1 MLAYCS
7 TLGQFIGDVA
17 TGNIAQIIES
27 TFRETFGRGT
37 SPAEIRSWQN
47 SLLALCNVLNHPMFP
62 ETTGVGVEFQ
72 LPKTS
77 KRIDVLLTGF
87 NSKAQRE
94 VLIVELKQ
102 WATADSTSM
111 DGVVETFVGG
121 SLRHVSHPS
130 YQAWSYAQLLTDFAL
145 IVGQEKINVTAC
157 AFLHNMAD
165 KSELEREHYS
175 IYTER
180 APIFTGLE
188 GFAFQQYIVDRIQ
201 QGDNGE
207 TVRMLEESDVAPS
220 KSLADALRAMIEGN
234 AEFTLLDEQKVTYEE
249 CLKLSEDLS
258 TKQVMIVDGGPGTGK
273 SVLAINLLSRFTGQG
288 LNARYVTKNAAPRA
302 VYEARLTGH
311 LKKSRISTLFTGS
324 GSFVSTND
332 NEYDMLIVDEAHRLG
347 LKSGLYRNLGENQ
360 IKEIINGS
368 KLSIFFIDELQK
380 IHIHDA
386 GSKAM
391 IRTMANQLGAKVTE
405 TNLVSQFRCGG
416 SNEFLGWLDTFLYD
430 TGKLSPYSEDPEKF
444 EFRVFDDPAKMHEA
458 IQTKNA
464 QGEKSRMV
472 AGYCWDWVSK
482 KQKHLN
488 DIVLNNGAYAA
499 QWNLTEH
506 GSLWIEREDSISE
519 IGCIHTCQG
528 LEVDYIGVI
537 IGPDLRFENGALICD
552 VNQRAKTDA
561 SIKGIKKMG
570 REDPEKAA
578 ALGKELILNTY
589 RTLMTRWR
597 ESCSIY
603 CENEQVRQL
612 FEEKLEKFGI

>member
-1 MLAYCS
+1 M
-7 TLGQFIGDVA
+7 A
-17 TGNIAQIIES
+17 TGSIAEIVES
-27 TFRETFGRGT
+27 TFRKTFGRGT
-37 SPAEIRSWQN
+37 SPAEVRSWQN

-77 KRIDVLLTGF
+77 KRIDVLLSGL
-87 NSKAQRE
+87 NSEAQRE

-102 WATADSTSM
+102 WANADRTSM

-145 IVGQEKINVTAC
+145 IVGEENIDVTAC

-165 KSELEREHYS
+165 KSELEIAHYS
-175 IYTER
+175 YYTER
-180 APIFTGLE
+180 APIFTGLD
-188 GFAFQQYIVDRIQ
+188 GFAFQQFISNRIQ
-201 QGDNGE
+201 QGDNAE
-207 TVRMLEESDVAPS
+207 AIRMLEESDVAPS

-234 AEFTLLDEQKVTYEE
+234 AEFTLLDEQKVIYEQ
-249 CLKLSEDLS
+249 CLGLANDLS
-258 TKQVMIVDGGPGTGK
+258 SKQVVIVNGGPGTGK
-273 SVLAINLLSRFTGQG
+273 SVLAINLLSKFTGQG

-324 GSFVSTND
+324 GSFVSTSS
-332 NEYDMLIVDEAHRLG
+332 NEYDMLIVDEAQRLG

-386 GSKAM
+386 GSKSM
-391 IRTMANQLGAKVTE
+391 IQTMAEELGAEVTE

-416 SNEFLGWLDTFLYD
+416 SNEFLSWLDTLLYD
-430 TGKLSPYSEDPEKF
+430 TAKLSPYSEDPDKF
-444 EFRVFDDPAKMHEA
+444 EFRVFDDPAQMHEA
-458 IQTKNA
+458 IRRKNA

-488 DIVLNNGAYAA
+488 DIVLCNGSYAA

-506 GSLWIEREDSISE
+506 GSLWIERKESISE

-589 RTLMTRWR
+589 RTLMTRGMKG
-597 ESCSIY
+597 CYVY
-603 CENEQVRQL
+603 CTDPTLCDALR
-612 FEEKLEKFGI
+612 K

>member
-234 AEFTLLDEQKVTYEE
+234 AEFTLLDEQKVTYEQ

-391 IRTMANQLGAKVTE
+391 IRTMANQLGATVTE

-488 DIVLNNGAYAA
+488 DIVLDNGAYAA

-537 IGPDLRFENGALICD
+537 IGPDLRFENGELVCD
-552 VNQRAKTDA
+552 VSQRAKTDA
-561 SIKGIKKMG
+561 SIKGIKKMS

-589 RTLMTRWR
+589 RTLMTRGMKG
-597 ESCSIY
+597 CYIY
-603 CENEQVRQL
+603 CTDPTLRDA
-612 FEEKLEKFGI
+612 IRMS

>member
-7 TLGQFIGDVA
+7 TLQQFIEDVA

-47 SLLALCNVLNHPMFP
+47 SLLALCSILNHPMFP
-62 ETTGVGVEFQ
+62 ETMGVGVEFQ

-77 KRIDVLLTGF
+77 KRIDVLLSGF
-87 NSKAQRE
+87 NSEAQRE

-102 WATADSTSM
+102 WATADRTSM
-111 DGVVETFVGG
+111 DGVVETFLGG

-145 IVGQEKINVTAC
+145 VVGQENIDVTAC

-165 KSELEREHYS
+165 KSELEIAHYS
-175 IYTER
+175 NYTER

-188 GFAFQQYIVDRIQ
+188 GFAFQQFISDRIQ

-207 TVRMLEESDVAPS
+207 TIRMLEESDVAPS
-220 KSLADALRAMIEGN
+220 KSLADALSKMIEGN
-234 AEFTLLDEQKVTYEE
+234 TEFTLLDEQKVTYER
-249 CLKLSEDLS
+249 CLMLAEDLS
-258 TKQVMIVDGGPGTGK
+258 SKQVMIVDGGPGTGK

-324 GSFVSTND
+324 GSFVSTNT

-386 GSKAM
+386 GSKSM
-391 IRTMANQLGAKVTE
+391 IRAMAEELSAEVTE

-416 SNEFLGWLDTFLYD
+416 SNEFLGWLDTLLYD
-430 TGKLSPYSEDPEKF
+430 TAKLSPYSEDPDKF
-444 EFRVFDDPAKMHEA
+444 EFRVFDDPSKMHEA
-458 IQTKNA
+458 IRSKNA

-482 KQKHLN
+482 KKKDLN
-488 DIVLNNGAYAA
+488 DIVLNNGDYAA

-506 GSLWIEREDSISE
+506 GSLWIEREESISE

-537 IGPDLRFENGALICD
+537 IGPDLRFENGELVCD
-552 VNQRAKTDA
+552 VSQRAKTDA
-561 SIKGIKKMG
+561 SIKGIKKMS

-589 RTLMTRWR
+589 RTLMTRGMKG
-597 ESCSIY
+597 CYVY
-603 CENEQVRQL
+603 CTDELLRTMLNKE
-612 FEEKLEKFGI
+612 

>member
-234 AEFTLLDEQKVTYEE
+234 AEFTLLDEQKVTYEQ

-391 IRTMANQLGAKVTE
+391 IRTMANQLGATVTE

-537 IGPDLRFENGALICD
+537 IGPDLRFENGELVCD
-552 VNQRAKTDA
+552 VSQRAKTDA
-561 SIKGIKKMG
+561 SIKGIKKMS

-589 RTLMTRWR
+589 RTLMTRGMKGCYVY
-597 ESCSIY
+597 CSD
-603 CENEQVRQL
+603 QTLSDALRM
-612 FEEKLEKFGI
+612 

>member
-7 TLGQFIGDVA
+7 TLGEFIDDVA
-17 TGNIAQIIES
+17 TGNIAQIIEV
-27 TFRETFGRGT
+27 TFRDVFGWGT
-37 SPAEIRSWQN
+37 SLAEVRSWQN
-47 SLLALCNVLNHPMFP
+47 SLLALCNILNHPMFP
-62 ETTGVGVEFQ
+62 ESTGVGVEFQ

-77 KRIDVLLTGF
+77 KRIDVMLSGF
-87 NSKAQRE
+87 NGEGERE

-102 WATADSTSM
+102 WATADRTTM

-145 IVGQEKINVTAC
+145 VVDQQNIAVTAC

-165 KSELEREHYS
+165 KSELESAHYAS
-175 IYTER
+175 YTLK

-188 GFAFQQYIVDRIQ
+188 GFQLQQFIHNKIR
-201 QGDNGE
+201 QGDGGE
-207 TVRMLEESDVAPS
+207 SIRMLDESEVAPS
-220 KSLADALRAMIEGN
+220 KSLADALSAMIAGN
-234 AEFTLLDEQKVTYEE
+234 AEFTLLDEQKVIYEQ
-249 CLKLSEDLS
+249 CLQMAQDLS
-258 TKQVMIVDGGPGTGK
+258 GKQVIIVDGGPGTGK
-273 SVLAINLLSRFTGQG
+273 SVLAINLLSRFTSNR

-324 GSFVSTND
+324 GSFVTTNP

-386 GSKAM
+386 GSKSM
-391 IRTMANQLGAKVTE
+391 IRTMAEELGAKVTE
-405 TNLVSQFRCGG
+405 MSLVSQFRCGG
-416 SNEFLGWLDTFLYD
+416 SNEFLSWLDTLLYD
-430 TGKLSPYSEDPEKF
+430 TENMLPFSEDPEKF
-444 EFRVFDDPAKMHEA
+444 EFRVFDDPAEMHEA
-458 IQTKNA
+458 IRNKNA

-537 IGPDLRFENGALICD
+537 IGPDLRFENEELICD
-552 VNQRAKTDA
+552 VSQRSKMDA

-570 REDPEKAA
+570 REDSEKAT

-589 RTLMTRWR
+589 RTLMTRGMKG
-597 ESCSIY
+597 CYVY
-603 CENEQVRQL
+603 CTDPTLKDALRITQG
-612 FEEKLEKFGI
+612 KS

>member
-234 AEFTLLDEQKVTYEE
+234 AEFTLLDEQKVIYEH

-391 IRTMANQLGAKVTE
+391 IRTMANQLGATVTE

-488 DIVLNNGAYAA
+488 DIVLDNGAYAA

-537 IGPDLRFENGALICD
+537 IGPDLRFENGELVCD
-552 VNQRAKTDA
+552 VSQRAKTDA
-561 SIKGIKKMG
+561 SIKGIKKMS

-589 RTLMTRWR
+589 RTLMTRGMKG
-597 ESCSIY
+597 CYIY
-603 CENEQVRQL
+603 CTDPTLRDA
-612 FEEKLEKFGI
+612 IRMS

>member
-234 AEFTLLDEQKVTYEE
+234 AEFTLLDEQKVTYEQ

-391 IRTMANQLGAKVTE
+391 IRTMANQLGATVTE

-537 IGPDLRFENGALICD
+537 IGPDLRFENGELVCD
-552 VNQRAKTDA
+552 VSQRAKTDA
-561 SIKGIKKMG
+561 SIKGIKKMS

-589 RTLMTRWR
+589 RTLMTRGMKG
-597 ESCSIY
+597 CYIY
-603 CENEQVRQL
+603 CTDPTLRDA
-612 FEEKLEKFGI
+612 IRMS

>member
-7 TLGQFIGDVA
+7 TLNQFIDDVA

-27 TFRETFGRGT
+27 TFRETFGWRT
-37 SPAEIRSWQN
+37 SPAEFRSWQN
-47 SLLALCNVLNHPMFP
+47 SLLALCNILNHPMFP

-77 KRIDVLLTGF
+77 KRIDVMLSGF
-87 NSKAQRE
+87 NGEGQRE

-102 WATADSTSM
+102 WATAERTTM

-145 IVGQEKINVTAC
+145 VVDQQSIAVTAC

-165 KSELEREHYS
+165 KSELEIQHYAD
-175 IYTER
+175 YTNK

-188 GFAFQQYIVDRIQ
+188 GYEFQQFIHYRIQ
-201 QGDNGE
+201 EGDRGE
-207 TVRMLEESDVAPS
+207 TIQMLNQSDVAPS
-220 KSLADALRAMIEGN
+220 KSLADALSAMIDGN
-234 AEFTLLDEQKVTYEE
+234 AEFTLLDEQKVIYER
-249 CLKLSEDLS
+249 CLRMAEDLS
-258 TKQVMIVDGGPGTGK
+258 SKQVMIVDGGPGTGK
-273 SVLAINLLSRFTGQG
+273 SVLAINLLSKFTNNR

-324 GSFVSTND
+324 GSFVSTSD

-391 IRTMANQLGAKVTE
+391 IRTMAEQLGAEVTE
-405 TNLVSQFRCGG
+405 TSLVSQFRCGG
-416 SNEFLGWLDTFLYD
+416 SNEFLNWLDTLLYD
-430 TGKLSPYSEDPEKF
+430 TENLLPFSEEPEKF
-444 EFRVFDDPAKMHEA
+444 EFRVFDDPAEMHEA
-458 IQTKNA
+458 IREKNA
-464 QGEKSRMV
+464 QGEKSRVV

-488 DIVLNNGAYAA
+488 DIVLDGGAYSA

-506 GSLWIEREDSISE
+506 GSLWIEREESISE

-537 IGPDLRFENGALICD
+537 IGPDLRFENGELVCD
-552 VNQRAKTDA
+552 VSQRAKTDA

-589 RTLMTRWR
+589 RTLMTRGMKG
-597 ESCSIY
+597 CYVY
-603 CENEQVRQL
+603 CTDPTLRDA
-612 FEEKLEKFGI
+612 IRMS

>member
-7 TLGQFIGDVA
+7 TLGEFIDDVA
-17 TGNIAQIIES
+17 TGNIAQIIEA
-27 TFRETFGRGT
+27 TFRDVFGWGT

-47 SLLALCNVLNHPMFP
+47 SLLALCNILNHPMFP
-62 ETTGVGVEFQ
+62 ETAGVGVEFQ

-77 KRIDVLLTGF
+77 KRIDVMLSGF
-87 NSKAQRE
+87 NGGGQRE

-102 WATADSTSM
+102 WATADRTTM

-145 IVGQEKINVTAC
+145 VVDQQNIKVTAC

-165 KSELEREHYS
+165 KAELEIAHYAS
-175 IYTER
+175 YTQK

-188 GFAFQQYIVDRIQ
+188 GFQLQQFIHQKIRE
-201 QGDNGE
+201 GDGGE
-207 TVRMLEESDVAPS
+207 SIRMLDESDVAPS
-220 KSLADALRAMIEGN
+220 KSLADALNAMIAGN
-234 AEFTLLDEQKVTYEE
+234 AEFTLLDEQKVIYEQ
-249 CLKLSEDLS
+249 CLQLADDLS
-258 TKQVMIVDGGPGTGK
+258 SKQVMIVDGGPGTGK
-273 SVLAINLLSRFTGQG
+273 SVLAINLLSKFTGNR

-324 GSFVSTND
+324 GSFVTTSP

-391 IRTMANQLGAKVTE
+391 IRTMAKELGAEVTE
-405 TNLVSQFRCGG
+405 TSLISQFRCGG
-416 SNEFLGWLDTFLYD
+416 SNEFLSWLDTLLYD
-430 TGKLSPYSEDPEKF
+430 TENLLPFSEDPEKF
-444 EFRVFDDPAKMHEA
+444 EFKVFDDPAAMHEA
-458 IQTKNA
+458 IREKNA

-488 DIVLNNGAYAA
+488 DIVLDNGAYAA
-499 QWNLTEH
+499 KWNLTEH
-506 GSLWIEREDSISE
+506 GSLWIEREESISE

-537 IGPDLRFENGALICD
+537 IGPDLRFENGELVCD
-552 VNQRAKTDA
+552 VSQRAKTDA

-578 ALGKELILNTY
+578 SLGKELILNTY
-589 RTLMTRWR
+589 RTLMTRGMKG
-597 ESCSIY
+597 CYVY
-603 CENEQVRQL
+603 CTDEHLLDLINL
-612 FEEKLEKFGI
+612 S

>member
-207 TVRMLEESDVAPS
+207 AIRMLEESDVAPS

-234 AEFTLLDEQKVTYEE
+234 AEFTLLDEQKVTYEQ

-391 IRTMANQLGAKVTE
+391 IRTMANQLGATVTE

-537 IGPDLRFENGALICD
+537 IGPDLRFENGELVCD
-552 VNQRAKTDA
+552 VSQRAKTDA
-561 SIKGIKKMG
+561 SIKGIKKMS

-589 RTLMTRWR
+589 RTLMTRGMKGCYVY
-597 ESCSIY
+597 CSD
-603 CENEQVRQL
+603 QTLSDALRM
-612 FEEKLEKFGI
+612 

>member
-234 AEFTLLDEQKVTYEE
+234 AEFTLLDEQKVTYEQ

-311 LKKSRISTLFTGS
+311 LKKS
-324 GSFVSTND
+324 
-332 NEYDMLIVDEAHRLG
+332 
-347 LKSGLYRNLGENQ
+347 
-360 IKEIINGS
+360 
-368 KLSIFFIDELQK
+368 
-380 IHIHDA
+380 
-386 GSKAM
+386 
-391 IRTMANQLGAKVTE
+391 
-405 TNLVSQFRCGG
+405 
-416 SNEFLGWLDTFLYD
+416 
-430 TGKLSPYSEDPEKF
+430 
-444 EFRVFDDPAKMHEA
+444 
-458 IQTKNA
+458 
-464 QGEKSRMV
+464 
-472 AGYCWDWVSK
+472 
-482 KQKHLN
+482 
-488 DIVLNNGAYAA
+488 
-499 QWNLTEH
+499 
-506 GSLWIEREDSISE
+506 
-519 IGCIHTCQG
+519 
-528 LEVDYIGVI
+528 
-537 IGPDLRFENGALICD
+537 
-552 VNQRAKTDA
+552 
-561 SIKGIKKMG
+561 
-570 REDPEKAA
+570 
-578 ALGKELILNTY
+578 
-589 RTLMTRWR
+589 
-597 ESCSIY
+597 
-603 CENEQVRQL
+603 
-612 FEEKLEKFGI
+612 

>member
-273 SVLAINLLSRFTGQG
+273 SVLAINLLTRFTGQG

-391 IRTMANQLGAKVTE
+391 IRTMANQLGATVTE

-537 IGPDLRFENGALICD
+537 IGPDLSFENGALICD

-589 RTLMTRWR
+589 RTLMTRGMKG
-597 ESCSIY
+597 CYVY
-603 CENEQVRQL
+603 CTNPIL
-612 FEEKLEKFGI
+612 LNYLLNN

>member
-1 MLAYCS
+1 
-7 TLGQFIGDVA
+7 
-17 TGNIAQIIES
+17 
-27 TFRETFGRGT
+27 
-37 SPAEIRSWQN
+37 
-47 SLLALCNVLNHPMFP
+47 MFP

-77 KRIDVLLTGF
+77 KRIDVMLSGF
-87 NSKAQRE
+87 NGEAQRE

-165 KSELEREHYS
+165 KSELEIVHYS
-175 IYTER
+175 NYTER

-188 GFAFQQYIVDRIQ
+188 GFAFQQYIVDKIQ

-207 TVRMLEESDVAPS
+207 TIRMLEESDVAPS

-234 AEFTLLDEQKVTYEE
+234 TEFTLLDEQKVIYEQ
-249 CLKLSEDLS
+249 CLGLAKDLS
-258 TKQVMIVDGGPGTGK
+258 TKQIMIVDGGPGTGK
-273 SVLAINLLSRFTGQG
+273 SVLAINLLSRFTGKG

-324 GSFVSTND
+324 GSFVSTSE

-360 IKEIINGS
+360 IKEIINAS

-391 IRTMANQLGAKVTE
+391 IRTMAEQLGAEVTE

-416 SNEFLGWLDTFLYD
+416 SNEFLSWLDTLLYD
-430 TGKLSPYSEDPEKF
+430 TGELSPYSEDPEKF
-444 EFRVFDDPAKMHEA
+444 EFRVFDDPGEMHEA
-458 IQTKNA
+458 IRRKNA
-464 QGEKSRMV
+464 QGEKSRIV

-482 KQKHLN
+482 KEKHLS
-488 DIVLNNGAYAA
+488 DIVLDNGAYAA

-506 GSLWIEREDSISE
+506 GSLWIEREESISE

-589 RTLMTRWR
+589 RTLMTRGMKG
-597 ESCSIY
+597 CYVY
-603 CENEQVRQL
+603 CTDPTLSDALR
-612 FEEKLEKFGI
+612 K